1 MPHRVL
7 VSLAAILVL
16 AGCGGGGGTGSS
28 PAGPP
33 AMPMPEQI
41 VRIVDGDT
49 LDIDGDRHRLA
60 GVDAPE
66 RHQTCL
72 DDAGARWACG
82 RVATETLQALIGEG
96 PVSCSTSSQ
105 DRYGRS
111 VSSCSSGGADLGEAL
126 VRAGLAVNDRRYRPD
141 RSAAEAAARDA
152 GAGMHAG
159 RFMPPWSW
167 RAGARLSPLA
177 PSFLACDAASCTFSS
192 AGDSYTV
199 LVRDILP
206 DELAREE
213 GPFSGRA
220 TDDDGTDLEVFG
232 HWLEE
237 SGFGVLV
244 STPVGGPSV
253 TMGFS
258 IGSHF
263 PATDPRR
270 LDGGATWR
278 GTMLGRDTGT
288 STALRGRVRIALDFS
303 DPSVDVLFD
312 EIRAVA
318 SGAGRP
324 DMSWQGIP
332 VRQGAFSTGVD
343 GDRISGR
350 FYGDTHREAGGVFTR
365 DRITGAFGA
374 KRD

>member
-1 MPHRVL
+1 MRGYTHL
-7 VSLAAILVL
+7 GLLLLI
-16 AGCGGGGGTGSS
+16 AGCSSGGGGDRGGQVET
-28 PAGPP
+28 
-33 AMPMPEQI
+33 PMPEPRQI
-41 VRIVDGDT
+41 LRIVDGDT

-72 DDAGARWACG
+72 DDAGASWACG

-111 VSSCSSGGADLGEAL
+111 VSSCSAGGADLGEAL
-126 VRAGLAVNDRRYRPD
+126 VRAGLAVNDRRYPPD

-177 PSFLACDAASCTFSS
+177 PSFLACDAASCTLSS

-278 GTMLGRDTGT
+278 GAMLGRDTGT

-318 SGAGRP
+318 GGAGRP